1 MAPSHLAR
9 ARGGPRTFRPT
20 TQAKAGQTGGR
31 PDADSRT
38 PIHYPVIDRLFTGN
52 KKFAGSGEG
61 PALNG
66 RDTDPSSLELIGTW
80 KSNEPRELEM
90 DPVWSKLSCGFTV
103 VEF

>member
-1 MAPSHLAR
+1 
-9 ARGGPRTFRPT
+9 
-20 TQAKAGQTGGR
+20 
-31 PDADSRT
+31 
-38 PIHYPVIDRLFTGN
+38 VIDRLFTGN